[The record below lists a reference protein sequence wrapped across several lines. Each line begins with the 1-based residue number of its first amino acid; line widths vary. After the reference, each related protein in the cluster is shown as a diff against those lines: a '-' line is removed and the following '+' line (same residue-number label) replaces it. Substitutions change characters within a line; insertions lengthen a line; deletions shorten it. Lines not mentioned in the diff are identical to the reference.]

1 MARPTV
7 LARWRGC
14 AAPLRLRRA
23 TLPAVATKLILI
35 HGRNQQGKD
44 PAELK
49 ANWLA
54 GLQRGFDR
62 LGLTNP
68 ITAEDVIF
76 PFFGDALHELTSE
89 DSLDEAEAVIGDD
102 LEPGVSDAE
111 EATVRLGR
119 EVVGEV
125 LDASGVS
132 AETIE
137 AELEAEVEAETL
149 DETDAEEARARG
161 ALSWEWVQAGLAILD
176 RLVPGASA
184 ASVAYAAGDV
194 AQYLENER
202 IHTEIDAV
210 VAKAFEGCGPD
221 DRIVVVAH
229 SLGSVIAYKLLAH
242 GGLLPDRAIATF
254 VTLGSPLGVTAI
266 REAVSPVVHP
276 GAVENWLNA
285 YDDRDVVALHPLDR
299 RHFAVSPP
307 ILDHGAVANPSPNH
321 HKVEG
326 YLEDPVVALT
336 IHEAL
341 STGRL
346 PPVLARRRRVSGD
359 PATVADLA
367 TPALVV
373 DAAVFEANCAAMDAV
388 RPGLELRPHVKAFKS
403 TALAKRLAADG
414 HVAFCAATP
423 REIEGMVAAGLTEDL
438 LLANETLDTAR
449 LGALADRARITVAV
463 DSDATLDAAIVGGVR
478 SVLIDVNV
486 GLPRCGCPPGD
497 AGRLAERARK
507 AGLEVRGVMGYEG
520 HLMMVKDRA
529 RRIEQVE
536 ASMAELLA
544 AADAVG
550 GDIIS
555 GGGTGTFDTN
565 TWCTEIQA
573 GSYCLMDT
581 DYAKLDLPFDIALE
595 VLATVIAIHPDGL
608 VIADAGLKAL
618 GMDHGNPSWAHGTVF
633 FCSDEHV
640 TLAPDEPGAWSV
652 GDLIRLQPAH
662 VDPTVARHQDLWVA
676 DGERIVDRWPV
687 DLRHW

>member
-1 MARPTV
+1 M
-7 LARWRGC
+7 
-14 AAPLRLRRA
+14 
-23 TLPAVATKLILI
+23 ATKLIFI
-35 HGRNQQGKD
+35 HGRNQQGQD

-54 GLQRGFDR
+54 GLERGFER
-62 LGLTNP
+62 LGLSNP
-68 ITAEDVIF
+68 IAADDVIF
-76 PFFGDALHELTSE
+76 PFFGDALHDLTRE
-89 DSLDEAEAVIGDD
+89 DSLDEAERVIGDD
-102 LEPGVSDAE
+102 LAPGDSDDE
-111 EATVRLGR
+111 EATIRLGR

-125 LDASGVS
+125 LDVSGVS

-137 AELEAEVEAETL
+137 AEIEAELDPEAV
-149 DETDAEEARARG
+149 DEPRGERRRVGG
-161 ALSWEWVQAGLAILD
+161 ALTWEWVQTGLAILD

-184 ASVAYAAGDV
+184 ASVAYVAGDV

-202 IHTEIDAV
+202 IHTEIDGV
-210 VAKAFEGCGPD
+210 VAAAFDECEPD
-221 DRIVVVAH
+221 DRVVVVAH

-242 GGLLPDRAIATF
+242 GGLPRDGSIATF
-254 VTLGSPLGVTAI
+254 VTIGSPLGVTAI

-276 GAVENWLNA
+276 RAVANWLNA
-285 YDDRDVVALHPLDR
+285 YDDRDVVALHPLDH

-307 ILDHGAVANPSPNH
+307 VLDHGAVDNPSSNH

-341 STGRL
+341 TTGRL
-346 PPVLARRRRVSGD
+346 PPVLERRRRASGD
-359 PATVADLA
+359 PATVADLR
-367 TPALVV
+367 TPALIVESS
-373 DAAVFEANCAAMDAV
+373 VFEANCAAMDRV

-403 TALAKRLAADG
+403 TALARRLAADG
-414 HVAFCAATP
+414 HAAFCAATP

-449 LGALADRARITVAV
+449 LGALADKARITVAV
-463 DSDATLDAAIVGGVR
+463 DSDATLDAAIVGGIR

-486 GLPRCGCPPGD
+486 GLPRCGCPPEE
-497 AGRLAERARK
+497 AGRLADRARA

-520 HLMMVKDRA
+520 HLMMVADRA

-536 ASMAELLA
+536 ASMAVLLA
-544 AADAVG
+544 AADVVG

-581 DYAKLDLPFDIALE
+581 DYAKLDLPFRTALE
-595 VLATVIAIHPDGL
+595 VLATVISVRAEGL

-640 TLAPDEPGAWSV
+640 TLAPHEPGAWSV

-676 DGERIVDRWPV
+676 DGDRIIDRWPV

>member
-1 MARPTV
+1 MPRTDRTSSCTATT
-7 LARWRGC
+7 RG
-14 AAPLRLRRA
+14 PRRLRRA
-23 TLPAVATKLILI
+23 TLPPVATKLIFI
-35 HGRNQQGKD
+35 HGRNQQGQD
-44 PAELK
+44 PVELRSH
-49 ANWLA
+49 WLA

-68 ITAEDVIF
+68 LAPEDVIF
-76 PFFGDALHELTSE
+76 PFFGDALHELTRE
-89 DSLDEAEAVIGDD
+89 DSLDEAETVIGDD
-102 LEPGVSDAE
+102 VAADPGDEDE
-111 EATVRLGR
+111 EATVRFGR
-119 EVVGEV
+119 DVVGEV

-137 AELEAEVEAETL
+137 AEIDPETI
-149 DETDAEEARARG
+149 DEDESPGARVGG
-161 ALSWEWVQAGLAILD
+161 ALTWEWVQTGLAILD

-184 ASVAYAAGDV
+184 ASVAYTAGDV
-194 AQYLENER
+194 AQYLKNER
-202 IHTEIDAV
+202 VHTEIDAV
-210 VAKAFEGCGPD
+210 VAAAFDECTLA
-221 DRIVVVAH
+221 DRVVVVAH
-229 SLGSVIAYKLLAH
+229 SLGSVIGYKLLAH
-242 GGLLPDRAIATF
+242 GGLLPDRSIAAF

-266 REAVSPVVHP
+266 RNAVSPLVHP
-276 GAVENWLNA
+276 GAVDSWLNA
-285 YDDRDVVALHPLDR
+285 YDPRDVVALYPLDH

-307 ILDHGAVANPSPNH
+307 ILDHGAVDNRSPNH
-321 HKVEG
+321 HRVEG

-341 STGRL
+341 TTGRL
-346 PPVLARRRRVSGD
+346 PPVLARRRRVPGD
-359 PATVADLA
+359 PATVADLS

-373 DAAVFEANCAAMDAV
+373 ESAVFDANCAAMDAV

-403 TALAKRLAADG
+403 TAVAKRLAADG
-414 HVAFCAATP
+414 HRAFCAATP

-438 LLANETLDTAR
+438 LLANETLDTGR
-449 LGALADRARITVAV
+449 LGALADKARITVAV

-497 AGRLAERARK
+497 AGRLADRARA

-520 HLMMVKDRA
+520 HLMMVSDRA

-536 ASMAELLA
+536 ASMAELLVA
-544 AADAVG
+544 AEAVG

-581 DYAKLDLPFDIALE
+581 DYAKLDLPFGIALE
-595 VLATVIAIHPDGL
+595 VLATVISVTADGL

-618 GMDHGNPSWAHGTVF
+618 GMDHGDPSWAHGTVF

-640 TLAPDEPGAWSV
+640 TLVPDESGAWSV

-662 VDPTVARHQDLWVA
+662 VDPTVARHQDLWLA
-676 DGERIVDRWPV
+676 DGDQIVDRWPI